1 MRSED
6 TARTAL
12 EDQYG
17 FTIVTDAPIRI
28 ITDEN
33 GTVFYTILIERE
45 VKEELKFENL
55 MIKVEDEE
63 TTAAI
68 FKYNMTG
75 KGTISEAGEYFFP
88 TVENSEFTDL
98 NVEGKVFYNSDT
110 GEACVTTTQVMCN
123 ATWAGEPYN
132 HIANLGCYQYAA
144 GHSYSNLYESSSTV
158 CFGSGG
164 GGGTGGGTGSGGG
177 GTGGSSNNTGGLGG
191 SGGNNQ
197 PIDVT
202 PIPCRT
208 GNCIEADHLIKT
220 PCQSL
225 NDLFLPTKGNITST
239 MAQVNT
245 DAIDYIGEKG
255 AYFTNTGGVYGQ
267 HIITTSSSGGTA
279 NNFFIDIPLGPTI
292 YAAVHSHPIDSNA
305 VPMFSFADLETLFK
319 LYRATNVDN
328 RPDVTF
334 MLLLPDGNTY
344 AIKID
349 DFLQFSSYLNSYNS
363 IKAVQKATDKN
374 AEKNSIFDFR
384 TKQGAVYNDSDMEE
398 KYVRGFLDEMK
409 NNGVSLY
416 RKTTTIITSASST
429 TTTVYGW
436 EKLQPPVNPSGSLI
450 QETPCN

>member
-1 MRSED
+1 MYHCKRAVEE
-6 TARTAL
+6 RL
-12 EDQYG
+12 
-17 FTIVTDAPIRI
+17 P
-28 ITDEN
+28 
-33 GTVFYTILIERE
+33 GTGRRY
-45 VKEELKFENL
+45 
-55 MIKVEDEE
+55 
-63 TTAAI
+63 
-68 FKYNMTG
+68 
-75 KGTISEAGEYFFP
+75 S
-88 TVENSEFTDL
+88 
-98 NVEGKVFYNSDT
+98 
-110 GEACVTTTQVMCN
+110 
-123 ATWAGEPYN
+123 
-132 HIANLGCYQYAA
+132 QYAA